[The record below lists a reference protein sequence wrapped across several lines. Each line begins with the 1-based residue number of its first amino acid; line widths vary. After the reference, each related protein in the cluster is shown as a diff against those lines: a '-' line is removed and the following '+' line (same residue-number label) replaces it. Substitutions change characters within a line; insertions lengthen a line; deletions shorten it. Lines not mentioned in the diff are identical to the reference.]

1 LTLDTPLLVEPDSE
15 TSHSADVDESK
26 VDSRTQGG
34 TAWLRQCLL
43 ARPVS
48 DAVAAQ
54 LTEAALSSRASAMST
69 AGEVKKPS
77 VKDSKVGG
85 AGAAASSQQQAIR
98 DQDSTGAGVQAL
110 EQLYINLDT
119 DINQQGL
126 NNPSPGAV
134 TGGSAVSRALWC
146 EWVGCG
152 AIVSADGMTDGF
164 T

>member
-1 LTLDTPLLVEPDSE
+1 MLVEPDYE

-26 VDSRTQGG
+26 VDLRTQGG

-54 LTEAALSSRASAMST
+54 LSEAASSSRASAMTT
-69 AGEVKKPS
+69 AGEVKKLS
-77 VKDSKVGG
+77 VKDSKA
-85 AGAAASSQQQAIR
+85 AGAAASSQQQAVR
-98 DQDSTGAGVQAL
+98 DQDSTGAGVEAS

-119 DINQQGL
+119 AINQQGL

-134 TGGSAVSRALWC
+134 TGGTAVSRPRWC

-164 T
+164 N